1 MDSSKK
7 THDYNVKH
15 GSDSNYG
22 LRPDDVEKE
31 EAAKKARE
39 EKLKNLPKA
48 DSTFFISPIP
58 IKAKKG
64 SK

>member
-1 MDSSKK
+1 MDSSKR
-7 THDYNVKH
+7 TYNDKFK
-15 GSDSNYG
+15 GMDPNSG
-22 LRPDDVEKE
+22 LHPEDLAKE
-31 EAAKKARE
+31 EAMKKARE
-39 EKLKNLPKA
+39 EKIKSLPKA